1 MADHHG
7 QSTFDDLSKLCRINH
22 SYQKGDRFGR
32 LFPDLPA
39 LWIDPDALVAIG
51 APGGPMDAGPNPPKA
66 KTVPVGHVFF
76 GQFIDHDVTLD
87 LTSSIGAVNAPSSI
101 SNARTPTLDLDC
113 VYGAG
118 PEAHPYQYHADGPF
132 KGSKLVT
139 AKDMRRGKRRGA
151 KDHDLPRNGQ
161 DVAIIGDFRNDENR
175 IVSQIQH
182 GMISVH
188 NKFCD
193 ELHAAHG
200 YSGKELYEHARQQTM
215 WHYQWAAVHDFLV
228 AMCGKSVVHRILS
241 EGRQFYTP
249 KVPFIPVEFSVAAYR
264 FGHSMAPLKIVIR
277 HGGPAEDLFGGN
289 LGNGFAPVQG
299 DHEIIEWNKVFFVD
313 GNKTGVQRAERC
325 DPGMAPDLLDLAVLS
340 AEVEAKD
347 RSLAG
352 RNLRRGQSFLLP
364 SGEQV
369 AAAMG
374 HTDAQIKK
382 VTDAAH
388 RASGKILHGA
398 TPLWFWLLTEA
409 EVVGRDGTDKCEGLG
424 PVGATIVAEVIIGLL
439 ECDGRSWLSSNRD
452 WAPDPDKRTIGDLL
466 NWATGEA
473 IIDLREAALVTA

>member
-1 MADHHG
+1 MAAHHG
-7 QSTFDDLSKLCRINH
+7 QSKFDELSKLCGMNH
-22 SYQKGDRFGR
+22 TYQRGDRFGR
-32 LFPDLPA
+32 LFPELPPLFVDPNA
-39 LWIDPDALVAIG
+39 LIAIG
-51 APGGPMDAGPNPPKA
+51 APGGPMDAGANPPKSE
-66 KTVPVGHVFF
+66 TVPVGHVFF
-76 GQFIDHDVTLD
+76 GQFIDHDITLD
-87 LTSSIGAVNAPSSI
+87 LTSSIGAVNTPSAVA
-101 SNARTPTLDLDC
+101 NARTPTLDLDC

-118 PEAHPYQYHADGPF
+118 PEAHPYQYHATGTY
-132 KGSKLVT
+132 KGAKLVT
-139 AKDMRRGKRRGA
+139 AREMRRGARGP

-161 DVAIIGDFRNDENR
+161 GVAMIGDFRNDENR

-182 GMISVH
+182 GMIQVH

-193 ELHAAHG
+193 ELHTEHG
-200 YSGKELYEHARQQTM
+200 YTGKELFEHAREQTM
-215 WHYQWAAVHDFLV
+215 WHYQWAVVHDFLV

-241 EGRQFYTP
+241 EGRQCYTP
-249 KVPFIPVEFSVAAYR
+249 EVPFIPVEFSVAAYR
-264 FGHSMAPLKIVIR
+264 FGHSMAPLNIVIR
-277 HGGPAEDLFGGN
+277 DNGPAEALFGGN
-289 LGNGFAPVQG
+289 LGNGFAAVTG
-299 DHEIIEWNKVFFVD
+299 DHEIVEWTKVFFVD
-313 GNKTGVQRAERC
+313 GNTTGVQRAERC

-369 AAAMG
+369 AKAMG
-374 HTDAQIKK
+374 ATDAEIKK
-382 VTDAAH
+382 VTTAAH
-388 RASGKILHGA
+388 KASAKILHGA

-409 EVVGRDGTDKCEGLG
+409 EVVGRNGTEKCEGLG

-452 WAPDPDKRTIGDLL
+452 WAPDPQKQTIGDLL

-473 IIDLREAALVTA
+473 IIDLCEPTYATA